1 MQPFSLFK
9 RRIRG
14 EEEHQTAALQI
25 PRSHSVLFSALD
37 RYTPLCRPEFRLF
50 DSIREAVP
58 MIDAALSKIVALTG
72 GFEVITHDP
81 VAQKPLEWF
90 LENVPVGDSMTGIEA
105 FTAQHLD
112 QMLMY
117 GTAVGEILP
126 SGGRDTIAA
135 LYNAPLDCIEIGR
148 DEKRGGVQVCTRI
161 GGQAVPVR
169 YPDLIVLSA
178 LNPRPGQVQG
188 NSLLRSLPFVTQI
201 LMKIYNTIGVNFD
214 RVGNVRFAVTY
225 KPSSDSSDRAFAK
238 DRAAQIAEQW
248 SKAMRENSD
257 GAVSDFVAVGDVQI
271 KVIGADNQILD
282 CEVPVR
288 QMLEQ
293 MVARLGIPPFMLGLS
308 WSSTERMSSQQADLL
323 TSELWGY
330 RRLITPTIRKICRT
344 WLLLNGYDP
353 GVSIEWDNI
362 SLQDEIELAKA
373 ELYRMQAAQIKQAL
387 LGKE

>member
-1 MQPFSLFK
+1 
-9 RRIRG
+9 
-14 EEEHQTAALQI
+14 
-25 PRSHSVLFSALD
+25 
-37 RYTPLCRPEFRLF
+37 
-50 DSIREAVP
+50 
-58 MIDAALSKIVALTG
+58 
-72 GFEVITHDP
+72 
-81 VAQKPLEWF
+81 
-90 LENVPVGDSMTGIEA
+90 MTGIEA